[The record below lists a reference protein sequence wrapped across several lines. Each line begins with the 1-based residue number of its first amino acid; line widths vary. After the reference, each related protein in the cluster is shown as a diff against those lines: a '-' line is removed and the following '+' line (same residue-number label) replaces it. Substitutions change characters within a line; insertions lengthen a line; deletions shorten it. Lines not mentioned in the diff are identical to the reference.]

1 MGVGK
6 KVMVLWMCAMVV
18 MEHGADA
25 QPWIKYPAMGANLQ
39 MPCKRNFR
47 GCLSPPANEYNRGC
61 EASQRC
67 RGGGGRKFMP
77 IISP

>member
-6 KVMVLWMCAMVV
+6 KVVTLWMCAMVV
-18 MEHGADA
+18 SSMLMEHGVDA
-25 QPWIKYPAMGANLQ
+25 QPTIKYPTMGANLQ

-61 EASQRC
+61 EASRRC
-67 RGGGGRKFMP
+67 RGGGGRK
-77 IISP
+77 